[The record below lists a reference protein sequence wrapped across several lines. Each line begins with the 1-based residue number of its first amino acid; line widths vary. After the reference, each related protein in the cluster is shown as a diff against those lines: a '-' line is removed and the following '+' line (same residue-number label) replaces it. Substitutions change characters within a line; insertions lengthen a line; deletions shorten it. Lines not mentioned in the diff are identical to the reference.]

1 MCARYVE
8 YYYINYINLFNT
20 YMCIACACTYIY
32 NILTPT
38 EMHVHA
44 CEHIYTHVNVHTCKY
59 AYIHS
64 QPHACTHTHTH
75 KYTCAPKYPHARTHA
90 HAHTQDTQDAT
101 QHVIFKGIV
110 FSNFLKSITP
120 MEIKLFAIT
129 MHVNPRC

>member
-20 YMCIACACTYIY
+20 YMCITCACTYIY

-38 EMHVHA
+38 EIYVHA

-64 QPHACTHTHTH
+64 QPHA
-75 KYTCAPKYPHARTHA
+75 RTHA
-90 HAHTQDTQDAT
+90 HAHTQDTQDAI

-120 MEIKLFAIT
+120 MKIKLFTIT